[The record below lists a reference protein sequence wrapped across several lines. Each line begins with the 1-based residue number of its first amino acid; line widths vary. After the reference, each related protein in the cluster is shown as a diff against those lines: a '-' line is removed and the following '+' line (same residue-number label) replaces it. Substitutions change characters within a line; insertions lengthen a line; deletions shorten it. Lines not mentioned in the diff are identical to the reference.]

1 MGRLNHFSRSG
12 LTFDVRDRGPEDG
25 DAVVLLHGFPQDGG
39 CWDAVVPA
47 LHDAGLRTLA
57 PDQRG
62 YSPQARP
69 EPVVAYRVAELVDDV
84 TALIDAAGLRRV
96 HLVGHD
102 WGGAVA
108 WAVAGRHPD
117 RVHTLTVLSTPHP
130 EAFGRAVR
138 SGSQALRSWYVGVFQ
153 LPRLPE
159 LVLGGRLPHWLAAS
173 GLPPQQ
179 VAHATALVRQPG
191 ALTAAL
197 AWYRALRY
205 SAREH
210 YPTVRVPTTY
220 VWGRHDRALGRVAA
234 ELTRD
239 AVSAPYRFVELD
251 AGHWLP
257 ETRPVQVASV
267 LLDRIRTVAQA

>member
-1 MGRLNHFSRSG
+1 MGRLSRYDRGG
-12 LTFDVRDRGPEDG
+12 LPFDVRDRGPEGG
-25 DAVVLLHGFPQDGG
+25 DAVVLLHGFPQDGT

-62 YSPQARP
+62 YSPGARP
-69 EPVVAYRVAELVDDV
+69 AAVVAYRTAELVDDV
-84 TALIDAAGLRRV
+84 LALLDEAGLRRV

-102 WGGAVA
+102 WGGTVA

-130 EAFGRAVR
+130 EAFLKAVR
-138 SGSQALRSWYVGVFQ
+138 SGSQLLRSWYLGAFQ
-153 LPRLPE
+153 IPRLPE
-159 LVLGGRLPHWLAAS
+159 LVLARRLGPMLARS
-173 GLPPQQ
+173 GLPA
-179 VAHATALVRQPG
+179 AHAVPTVTRMREPG

-197 AWYRALRY
+197 AWYRALPL
-205 SAREH
+205 SSRERF
-210 YPTVRVPTTY
+210 PTVRVPTTF
-220 VWGRHDRALGRVAA
+220 VWGRSDPALGRVGA

-257 ETRPVQVASV
+257 ETRPVQVTSV
-267 LLDRIRTVAQA
+267 LLDRIRTVAQT

>member
-1 MGRLNHFSRSG
+1 MGRLSRYARSG
-12 LTFDVRDRGPEDG
+12 LTFDVSDRGPEGG
-25 DAVVLLHGFPQDGG
+25 DAVVLLHGFPQDST
-39 CWDAVVPA
+39 CWDDVVPA
-47 LHDAGLRTLA
+47 LHAAGLRTLA

-62 YSPQARP
+62 YSPAARP
-69 EPVVAYRVAELVDDV
+69 AAVVAYRTAELVDDV
-84 TALIDAAGLRRV
+84 LALLDAAGLRRV

-102 WGGAVA
+102 WGGTVA

-130 EAFGRAVR
+130 EAYLRAVR
-138 SGSQALRSWYVGVFQ
+138 SGSQALRSWYLGAFQ
-153 LPRLPE
+153 VPRLPE
-159 LVLGGRLPHWLAAS
+159 FVLARRLGPLLARTGMPA
-173 GLPPQQ
+173 
-179 VAHATALVRQPG
+179 AHAVPVTTRMREPG

-197 AWYRALRY
+197 ACYRALRH
-205 SAREH
+205 SSRERF
-210 YPTVRVPTTY
+210 PTVRVPTTF
-220 VWGRHDRALGRVAA
+220 VWGRDDPALGRVGA